1 MATALA
7 KRRPQRRRSLWRR
20 DPFEALREEVNE
32 IRSRLTGDEEEW
44 LKGTIV
50 PSLDMSETDTA
61 VEIRM
66 DLPGI
71 KSKDIDIQLNDNFL
85 TISGQREEEKEE
97 KGRTFHRV
105 ERRSGSFSRA
115 LTLPCSVDEDKVTA
129 EFKDG
134 VLTVSLPK
142 SEEAKAR
149 KIAVRP

>member
-1 MATALA
+1 MSTALA
-7 KRRPQRRRSLWRR
+7 KRRPQRRRSLCRR

-44 LKGTIV
+44 INRTIV
-50 PSLDMSETDTA
+50 PSLDMSETDTT

-71 KSKDIDIQLNDNFL
+71 KSKDIDIQLNDAFL

-105 ERRSGSFSRA
+105 ERHSGSFSRSV
-115 LTLPCSVDEDKVTA
+115 TLPCSVVEDKVTA

-149 KIAVRP
+149 KITVKT